1 MGEELIKSF
10 VGRTA
15 DAVTNMLV
23 EHLGITEATAQELF
37 SLHRSIKEELME
49 NELAAK
55 PFAVKALSVL
65 KDHGFALGLATSSYR
80 PVAEREL
87 EPFGMQAYFDS
98 ITCGDEIEHG
108 KPAPDI
114 YLLAAERLGMWPE
127 ECAVVEDS
135 PNGVRAGAA
144 AGMPVFLVPDTIEPT
159 SEMCSARST
168 SSRAQLGCAT
178 RRLRNAK
185 PAKAAKDTSPCRAR
199 QTRGPLRAQKAP
211 TYAPPP
217 ARPCSLA
224 PAKRAERAHAWP

>member
-1 MGEELIKSF
+1 MIKAVLFDLDGTLVDTELLSARAWLASGERLGLDVGEELIRSF

-37 SLHRSIKEELME
+37 SLHRSIKDELME

-55 PFAVKALSVL
+55 PFAVKALSAL

-114 YLLAAERLGMWPE
+114 YLLAAERLGMRPE
-127 ECAVVEDS
+127 ECAAGEDS

-144 AGMPVFLVPDTIEPT
+144 AGMSVFLVPDTIEPT
-159 SEMCSARST
+159 PEIRSMCVDV
-168 SSRAQLGCAT
+168 LGSLDELAGAI
-178 RRLRNAK
+178 RLRNEEIA
-185 PAKAAKDTSPCRAR
+185 
-199 QTRGPLRAQKAP
+199 
-211 TYAPPP
+211 
-217 ARPCSLA
+217 
-224 PAKRAERAHAWP
+224 

>member
-1 MGEELIKSF
+1 MKGTPMIKAVLFDLDGTLVDTELLSARAWLASGERLGLDVSEELIKSF

-23 EHLGITEATAQELF
+23 EHLGITEATAHELF

-55 PFAVKALSVL
+55 PFAAKALSAL

-114 YLLAAERLGMWPE
+114 YLLAAERLGMMPE

-159 SEMCSARST
+159 SEIRSMCVDV
-168 SSRAQLGCAT
+168 LGSLDELAGAI
-178 RRLRNAK
+178 RLRNEEIA
-185 PAKAAKDTSPCRAR
+185 
-199 QTRGPLRAQKAP
+199 
-211 TYAPPP
+211 
-217 ARPCSLA
+217 
-224 PAKRAERAHAWP
+224 

>member
-1 MGEELIKSF
+1 MKGTPMIKAVLFDLDGTLVDTELLSARAWLASGERLGLDVGEELIKSF

-159 SEMCSARST
+159 PEIRSMCVDV
-168 SSRAQLGCAT
+168 LGSLDELAGAI
-178 RRLRNAK
+178 RLRNEEIA
-185 PAKAAKDTSPCRAR
+185 
-199 QTRGPLRAQKAP
+199 
-211 TYAPPP
+211 
-217 ARPCSLA
+217 
-224 PAKRAERAHAWP
+224 

>member
-1 MGEELIKSF
+1 MIKAVLFDLDGTLVDTELLSARAWLASGERLGIDVSEELIKSF

-15 DAVTNMLV
+15 DAVTNILI
-23 EHLGITEATAQELF
+23 EHLGITEATAHELF
-37 SLHRSIKEELME
+37 SLHRSIKDELME

-55 PFAVKALSVL
+55 PFAVKALSAL

-114 YLLAAERLGMWPE
+114 YLLAAKRLGMLPE

-135 PNGVRAGAA
+135 PNGARAGAA
-144 AGMPVFLVPDTIEPT
+144 AGMSVFLVPDTIEPT
-159 SEMCSARST
+159 PEIRSMCVDV
-168 SSRAQLGCAT
+168 LGSLDELAGAI
-178 RRLRNAK
+178 RLRNEEIA
-185 PAKAAKDTSPCRAR
+185 
-199 QTRGPLRAQKAP
+199 
-211 TYAPPP
+211 
-217 ARPCSLA
+217 
-224 PAKRAERAHAWP
+224 

>member
-1 MGEELIKSF
+1 MWKSNGSKMARVNISDVAREAGVSLGTVSNAINHPERVRPETRRLIEEAIE
-10 VGRTA
+10 R
-15 DAVTNMLV
+15 
-23 EHLGITEATAQELF
+23 LGITEATAHELF

-114 YLLAAERLGMWPE
+114 YLLAAERLGMRPE

-144 AGMPVFLVPDTIEPT
+144 AGMSVFLVPDTIEPT
-159 SEMCSARST
+159 PEIRSMCVDV
-168 SSRAQLGCAT
+168 LGSLDELAGAI
-178 RRLRNAK
+178 RLRNEEIA
-185 PAKAAKDTSPCRAR
+185 
-199 QTRGPLRAQKAP
+199 
-211 TYAPPP
+211 
-217 ARPCSLA
+217 
-224 PAKRAERAHAWP
+224 